1 MAKIDGTTV
10 PETRYA
16 VNGDF
21 HLAYQT
27 LGGGPPDI
35 LSVIAGP
42 GSHVEH
48 MWEEP
53 AVSRTTR
60 RLATLGRVI
69 VFDQRG
75 SGMSD
80 PVSPREM
87 PSMDEHID
95 DIRAILETVD
105 SRRAVLLGYLAG
117 CAQAM
122 VFAATHPERVESL
135 VLFGPYARLK
145 LDDDYPIGVPQEL
158 VDQLVDA
165 TLSTWGKGGALP
177 MFAPSMAEDE
187 RFKTWWG
194 QMERLSASPG
204 TAAAL
209 IRQWFDVDVRRV
221 LPAIRVPTLVLVRK
235 DQPLITSAHA
245 RYVADRI
252 AEAQYLEVEGS
263 DLHFFTG
270 NMDPI
275 FDAIEDFLGASH
287 SEAEPERALGTVLFV
302 DIVGSTQM
310 AARMGDAHWRDLL
323 ESFDRLVERQ
333 MQRFRG
339 RLIDTAGDGALTL
352 FDSPGRAISAAR
364 ATRDAVRSL
373 GVEIRAGIHTGELER
388 RENGGVGGIA
398 LHIGARIGALAGSG
412 EVLVSRT
419 IKDLTAGSSVRL
431 QSHGVHALKGV
442 PEPWEVF
449 AVLD

>member
-1 MAKIDGTTV
+1 MARAITSAV

-27 LGGGPPDI
+27 LGEGPPDI

-48 MWEEP
+48 MWEDP
-53 AVSRTTR
+53 AIARTTR
-60 RLATLGRVI
+60 RMAMLGRVI
-69 VFDQRG
+69 LFDQRG

-80 PVSPREM
+80 PVSPKDV
-87 PSMDEHID
+87 PTMDQHVD
-95 DIRAILETVD
+95 DIRTILDVVD
-105 SRRAVLLGYLAG
+105 SKRTVIMGYLAG
-117 CAQAM
+117 CAPAM

-135 VLFGPYARLK
+135 ILFGPNARLK
-145 LDDDYPIGVPQEL
+145 FDDDYPIGIPQEV
-158 VDQLVDA
+158 VDQFVEA

-177 MFAPSMAEDE
+177 LFAPSMAEDE
-187 RFKTWWG
+187 RFRSWWG

-209 IRQWFDVDVRRV
+209 IQQWFDVDVRGV
-221 LPAIRVPTLVLVRK
+221 LPAIRVPTLVLSRK
-235 DQPLITSAHA
+235 DQMLVTAAHA
-245 RYVADRI
+245 RYVAGHI
-252 AEAQYLEVEGS
+252 EGAEYREFEGA

-270 NMDPI
+270 NSQQI
-275 FDAIEDFLGASH
+275 FDAVEDFLGASH
-287 SEAEPERALGTVLFV
+287 SDAEPERALGTVLFA

-310 AARMGDAHWRDLL
+310 AARIGDARWRDLL

-333 MQRFRG
+333 LARFHG
-339 RLIDTAGDGALTL
+339 RLIDTAGDGVLAL
-352 FDSPGRAISAAR
+352 FDSPARAISAAR
-364 ATRDAVRSL
+364 AIRDAVRAI
-373 GVEIRAGIHTGELER
+373 GVEVRVGIHTGELER

-398 LHIGARIGALAGSG
+398 VHIGARIGALADSS
-412 EVLVSRT
+412 EILVSRT

-431 QSHGVHALKGV
+431 ESRGVHQLKGV
-442 PEPWEVF
+442 PDSWEVF
-449 AVLD
+449 AVVD